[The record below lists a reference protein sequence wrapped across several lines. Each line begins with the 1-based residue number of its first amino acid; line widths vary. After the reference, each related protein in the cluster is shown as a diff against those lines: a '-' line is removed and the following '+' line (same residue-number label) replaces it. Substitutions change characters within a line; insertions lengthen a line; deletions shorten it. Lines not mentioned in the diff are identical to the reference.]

1 MIHPGQDSIIQ
12 KIRTMAFLALP
23 FFFVADIFFISS
35 WVSSWPISWRHPGCG
50 LAWLRSDEAT
60 ILASSWLKLP
70 RSSQKYA
77 TNYDSFCIS
86 SWVSSCPII
95 LASSWRLPHMIAG
108 GTIILASSCR
118 WPVGGR
124 RLADGRP
131 KKMFPKAGNGVRRHG
146 SEPILRAVGRR
157 TIGGLSAARG
167 RSAVGGRSTET
178 KMVFCGKI

>member
-1 MIHPGQDSIIQ
+1 MWPIFSLFHPG
-12 KIRTMAFLALP
+12 F
-23 FFFVADIFFISS
+23 
-35 WVSSWPISWRHPGCG
+35 HPGPYPG
-50 LAWLRSDEAT
+50 VILGVASLGFAPSHHEAT

-77 TNYDSFCIS
+77 KNYDSFCIS